1 MPASNP
7 LEDLSIDEAEDAKNV
22 TDDSESDES
31 SAPVRYSITS
41 YGADPDVDGLVKR
54 LRRKE
59 IFVPPFQREYIWS
72 LKEASRFIESLLLGL
87 PVPGVFLAKEDD
99 TNKLLVIDGQQ
110 RLKTLQFF
118 YDGVFN
124 PKEGETTQ
132 KVFKLTDVQPHLE
145 GLSYKTLPE
154 KDRIDLDNGII
165 HATIVKQDSPADD
178 DTSIYHIFER
188 LNSGGRRLTHQEIRT
203 ATYHGEL
210 INLLKRLN
218 NLPEWRAIYGKPSPR
233 LKDQELIL
241 RFFAMLYWAN
251 RYERPMSEFL
261 NKFAAKHRHID
272 EKTQEQWA
280 DTFGAVVHVI
290 FSTLSGSAFRPERS
304 LNAAVFDSI
313 MVGIARR
320 LQSSPIEPS
329 ELKAA
334 YDLVLVNPPYQHATS
349 RATADNTSV
358 EARLGA
364 ATAAFARKG

>member
-1 MPASNP
+1 MPASNT
-7 LEDLSIDEAEDAKNV
+7 LEDLSIDDAEDANNV
-22 TDDSESDES
+22 TDESESDES
-31 SAPVRYSITS
+31 PAPVRYSITS

-54 LRRKE
+54 LRRNE
-59 IFVPPFQREYIWS
+59 IFVPPFQREYIWN

-87 PVPGVFLAKEDD
+87 PVPGVFLAKDDD

-124 PKEGETTQ
+124 HKEGEGTQ
-132 KVFKLTDVQPHLE
+132 KIFKLLDVQPHLE
-145 GLSYKTLPE
+145 GLTYKTLPE
-154 KDRIDLDNGII
+154 KDRIDLDNAII

-210 INLLKRLN
+210 INLIKRLN
-218 NLPEWRAIYGKPSPR
+218 NLPEWRTIYGKPSPR

-241 RFFAMLYWAN
+241 RFFALLHWSD

-261 NKFAAKHRHID
+261 SKFTAKHRHID
-272 EKTQEQWA
+272 EQTQEHWA
-280 DTFGAVVHVI
+280 HTFTSVVHVL
-290 FSTLSGSAFRPERS
+290 FSTLAGDAFRPERS

-313 MVGIARR
+313 MVGLARR
-320 LQSSPIEPS
+320 LQTSPIEPL

-334 YDLVLVNPPYQHATS
+334 YHLVLVNPPYQHATT
-349 RATADNTSV
+349 RATADKNNV

-364 ATAAFARKG
+364 ATTAFTKKG